1 MIRLDEF
8 SQGNVYTFF
17 RRPLHDF
24 GFGGMLLFTVLVAWL
39 FAWIYYGKIK
49 WRDTKA
55 TPYWIMLYGYLFYW
69 IVMMSIDQYGHSYL
83 SVTTVLQIALM
94 FLWYNFAT
102 RYKLTLK
109 GKLHIL
115 KR

>member
-1 MIRLDEF
+1 
-8 SQGNVYTFF
+8 
-17 RRPLHDF
+17 
-24 GFGGMLLFTVLVAWL
+24 
-39 FAWIYYGKIK
+39 
-49 WRDTKA
+49 
-55 TPYWIMLYGYLFYW
+55 MLYGYLFYW
-69 IVMMSIDQYGHSYL
+69 IVLMSIDQYSQSL
-83 SVTTVLQIALM
+83 ISLTTVLQIILM